1 MGVEMA
7 KHTITGWITMSV
19 PDPDIFEEQSRVGFM
34 PYKPTGE
41 YNVAVREHSIEV
53 EVPDDF
59 DIRPAAVA
67 AIDKQIADKRAELTK
82 EITELMERKNRLLCI
97 ENAS

>member
-7 KHTITGWITMSV
+7 RHTITGWIAMSV
-19 PDPDIFEEQSRVGFM
+19 PDEFDGISRATFM
-34 PYKPTGE
+34 TYKPNGE
-41 YNVAVREHSIEV
+41 YNAPVREHTIEV
-53 EVPDDF
+53 DVPDDF
-59 DIRPAAVA
+59 DPRPAAVA